1 MHNEKGVLRTV
12 MGNEVAFFHTY
23 WYFLKSYIPTQRDA
37 QFICCDVSL
46 PSAPASA
53 FMPCEPCSHRSYQ
66 HIPCCFSGRGHNI
79 EASPVRLTPSS
90 LHRGN
95 CLAIRPVSP
104 GGSWLL
110 PTIRPGRAYLCLP
123 TATQSLLI
131 AASFLTAH
139 PPFPDLFL
147 K

>member
-12 MGNEVAFFHTY
+12 MDNEVAFFHTY

-66 HIPCCFSGRGHNI
+66 HIPCCFSVGATTSKPALLDLRHGACI
-79 EASPVRLTPSS
+79 EATVRLFGLFRLEVHGSFPLLDLEGHTCVRQQ
-90 LHRGN
+90 LRK
-95 CLAIRPVSP
+95 VS
-104 GGSWLL
+104 
-110 PTIRPGRAYLCLP
+110 
-123 TATQSLLI
+123 
-131 AASFLTAH
+131 
-139 PPFPDLFL
+139 
-147 K
+147 